1 MIDTKKIW
9 MNGKMIDHDNAKVHV
24 LSHVMHYGSGFFEGI
39 RAYKTE
45 EGTAIFRL
53 DEHIDRLY
61 NSCKI
66 YRTEIPYTKEEMKKA
81 IFDTIKINGIKSA
94 YIRPLIYRG
103 YDSLG
108 VDPSSCPVETMIAAW
123 EWGAYLGEE
132 ALTKGVDVCVSSWRR
147 LAPNTMPTAAKAG
160 GNYLSS
166 QLIKMEA
173 LENGYDEGIALDYSG
188 NVSEGSGENLFVVSN
203 GKIYSPQS
211 GSSALIGITRDSVI
225 TIARD
230 LGYEV
235 VEETISRESL
245 YTADELFFS
254 GTARHRHE
262 QNGRDLRR
270 RRACRRFPRRYVPV
284 RSNGGLRPR
293 PGSGR
298 CRGGRNRGGALL
310 PLTPLG
316 IPGKVMGD
324 IRCGG

>member
-1 MIDTKKIW
+1 MINTKKIW
-9 MNGKMIDHDNAKVHV
+9 MNGEMVDHDNAKVHV
-24 LSHVMHYGSGFFEGI
+24 LSHVMHYGSSFFEGI

-66 YRTEIPYTKEEMKKA
+66 YRTDIPYSKEEIKKA
-81 IFDTIKINGIKSA
+81 IFDTIKINGIKTA
-94 YIRPLIYRG
+94 YIRPLVYRG
-103 YDSLG
+103 YESLG
-108 VDPSSCPVETMIAAW
+108 VNPSNCPVETMIATW

-188 NVSEGSGENLFVVSN
+188 NVSEGSGENLFLVSD

-211 GSSALIGITRDSVI
+211 GSSALTGITRDSVI
-225 TIARD
+225 KIARD

-254 GTARHRHE
+254 GTAAE
-262 QNGRDLRR
+262 ITPIASVDKIKI
-270 RRACRRFPRRYVPV
+270 
-284 RSNGGLRPR
+284 
-293 PGSGR
+293 GSGK
-298 CRGGRNRGGALL
+298 RGPVTERIQKTFFEMTEGKK
-310 PLTPLG
+310 PEYSSWLTYV
-316 IPGKVMGD
+316 K
-324 IRCGG
+324 

>member
-1 MIDTKKIW
+1 MINTKKIW
-9 MNGKMIDHDNAKVHV
+9 MNGEMIDHDNANVHV
-24 LSHVMHYGSGFFEGI
+24 LSHVMHYGTSFFEGI

-66 YRTEIPYTKEEMKKA
+66 YRTEIPYTKEEIKKA
-81 IFDTIKINGIKSA
+81 ISDTIKINGIKTA
-94 YIRPLIYRG
+94 YIRPLVYRG
-103 YDSLG
+103 YNSLG
-108 VDPSSCPVETMIAAW
+108 VNPSNCPVETMIATW

-132 ALTKGVDVCVSSWRR
+132 ALTQGVDVCVSSWRR

-166 QLIKMEA
+166 QLIKVEA

-188 NVSEGSGENLFVVSN
+188 NVSEGSGENLFVISN

-254 GTARHRHE
+254 GTAAE
-262 QNGRDLRR
+262 ITPIASVDKIKIGI
-270 RRACRRFPRRYVPV
+270 
-284 RSNGGLRPR
+284 GK
-293 PGSGR
+293 
-298 CRGGRNRGGALL
+298 RGPITEKIQEAFFEMTEGKNIKYNSW
-310 PLTPLG
+310 LTY
-316 IPGKVMGD
+316 IK
-324 IRCGG
+324 